1 MCLLARDTKLQTE
14 LKCLS
19 ELLLGGICTRWST
32 IQMYHTTHETWE
44 VTGLYAA
51 PQNSSCRASWN
62 WLFSSTRPFLCSYSK
77 PMTWHNNDPLFC
89 NFNLTVWSDTK
100 KPTLIV
106 LWQLPHSLHQFAQE
120 WFHASSCTSAH
131 AVTPPLLNYDL
142 GAHYSFSEVVANYI
156 LASAKI
162 LIWSHHLACLT
173 GTENNGEY
181 VVSWLLI
188 SYEGTS
194 NIMHRLKIKPVTH

>member
-1 MCLLARDTKLQTE
+1 MCPLARDTKLQTE

-51 PQNSSCRASWN
+51 PQNSSCRARWN

-100 KPTLIV
+100 NPTLIV

-131 AVTPPLLNYDL
+131 AVMPPLLNYDL